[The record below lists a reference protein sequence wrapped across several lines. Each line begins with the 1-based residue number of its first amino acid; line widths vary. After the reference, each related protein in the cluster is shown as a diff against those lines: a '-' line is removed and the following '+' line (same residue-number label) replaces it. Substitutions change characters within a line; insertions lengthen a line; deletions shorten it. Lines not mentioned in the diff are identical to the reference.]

1 MRWYGPNDPVS
12 LMDIQQAGATG
23 IVSALHHLPNGVE
36 WPREEIRKRK
46 EIIEAA
52 RYIES
57 KQEMKNFVS
66 NLAGF
71 QSM

>member
-1 MRWYGPNDPVS
+1 MKYTGHAYNELPMGFGAALMRN
-12 LMDIQQAGATG
+12 
-23 IVSALHHLPNGVE
+23 SAAMQYFNGLDE
-36 WPREEIRKRK
+36 RKQR
-46 EIIEAA
+46 EIIDAT

>member
-1 MRWYGPNDPVS
+1 MKNNGHVYNELPMGFGAALMRNSAAMQYFND
-12 LMDIQQAGATG
+12 LD
-23 IVSALHHLPNGVE
+23 E
-36 WPREEIRKRK
+36 RKQR
-46 EIIEAA
+46 EIIEAT
-52 RYIES
+52 RFIES